1 MRRKWLRHHVV
12 ALTLTG
18 VPTMTFLRPIK
29 ALWLLAALTA
39 AAACATAQALPSE
52 PYSADRLAALQDAGK
67 TVLVDV
73 HAPWCPTCRRQGEI
87 LTKALTEAPFKDIA
101 VLKLDWDSQREEA
114 RGHGAPR
121 QSTLLLF
128 RGGSKL
134 GMQVAETDPA
144 KIRAFLAQTGG

>member
-1 MRRKWLRHHVV
+1 MKS
-12 ALTLTG
+12 
-18 VPTMTFLRPIK
+18 
-29 ALWLLAALTA
+29 LWLLAALTLATVA
-39 AAACATAQALPSE
+39 APAHALSSE
-52 PYSADRLAALQDAGK
+52 PYSAERLTSLQEAGK

-87 LTKALTEAPFKDIA
+87 LTEALTEEAFKDIA
-101 VLKLDWDSQREEA
+101 VLTLDWDSQREAA

-128 RGGSKL
+128 KGGKKI

-144 KIRAFLAQTGG
+144 KIRLFLGQTGA

>member
-1 MRRKWLRHHVV
+1 MFFPRILK
-12 ALTLTG
+12 T
-18 VPTMTFLRPIK
+18 
-29 ALWLLAALTA
+29 LWLLAAFTATMA
-39 AAACATAQALPSE
+39 AASAQAMSSE
-52 PYSADRLAALQDAGK
+52 PYSAERLSALQDAGK

-87 LTKALTEAPFKDIA
+87 LSEALAEEGFKDIA
-101 VLKLDWDSQREEA
+101 VLKLDWDSQRDAA

-128 RGGSKL
+128 KGGEKI

-144 KIRAFLAQTGG
+144 KIRMFLGQTGA